1 MTMPPFGTTLQSL
14 RGRSMR
20 SWAGLTLG
28 GFAVLLVAANLFGS
42 VMVGNAYADG
52 VNQKVAQ
59 QDIQFLLFGKPLSE
73 QPATISRSKILQ
85 YEKAIHRPDGPT
97 TCAVRNATGAIDVS
111 KGMDWTK
118 VGNTQDIEICIFFAA
133 AELHDIDATS
143 DFLLASGFGSIDRI
157 TVEPVVTRFSNID
170 GYGTILNGGMPIER
184 VPFQIRGFVGTLL
197 AYSLTVSVSLDEAS
211 RPYHAHS
218 NLNIL

>member
-1 MTMPPFGTTLQSL
+1 
-14 RGRSMR
+14 MR
-20 SWAGLTLG
+20 SWAGPTLG
-28 GFAVLLVAANLFGS
+28 RLASLLVSANLFGF

-59 QDIQFLLFGKPLSE
+59 QDIQFLRFGRPLSE
-73 QPATISRSKILQ
+73 QPATASRSKTLQ
-85 YEKAIHRPDGPT
+85 YERAIRRPDGPT
-97 TCAVRNATGAIDVS
+97 QCANRNATGAIDVS

-118 VGNTQDIEICIFFAA
+118 VSDTFDIEVCIFFAA
-133 AELHDIDATS
+133 AELQDIDAIS
-143 DFLLASGFGSIDRI
+143 AFLSASGFGSIDRI
-157 TVEPVVTRFSNID
+157 SVEPVVTRFSNID

>member
-1 MTMPPFGTTLQSL
+1 
-14 RGRSMR
+14 MR
-20 SWAGLTLG
+20 SWAGPKFGHL
-28 GFAVLLVAANLFGS
+28 ASLLMTANLFGS

-52 VNQKVAQ
+52 VDQKVAR
-59 QDIQFLLFGKPLSE
+59 QDIEFLRFGRPLSE
-73 QPATISRSKILQ
+73 QPATASRSKTLQ

-111 KGMDWTK
+111 KGLDWTK
-118 VGNTQDIEICIFFAA
+118 VGDTFDIEICIFFAA

-143 DFLLASGFGSIDRI
+143 DFLLASGFGSIERI
-157 TVEPVVTRFSNID
+157 SVEPVVTRFSNID

-184 VPFQIRGFVGTLL
+184 VPFRISGIVGTLI
-197 AYSLTVSVSLDEAS
+197 AYSLTVSVSLDEAGQ
-211 RPYHAHS
+211 PYHSHS